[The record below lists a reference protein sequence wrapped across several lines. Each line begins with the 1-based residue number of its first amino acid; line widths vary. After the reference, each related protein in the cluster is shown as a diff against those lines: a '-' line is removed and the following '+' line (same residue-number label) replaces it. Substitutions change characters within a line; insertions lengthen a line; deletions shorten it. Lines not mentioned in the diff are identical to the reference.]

1 MRYWPVLL
9 LASVLVLAGSGCVK
23 GSKVGGG
30 QQTVGTA
37 ASTAAEGTTASEG
50 ATPETPP
57 APAPLGGKPAPPPAP
72 PATPGE
78 PTKAPEDLAQQLTG
92 EWTALFGRQEVGVI
106 ENAWEDGHRV
116 IFNTGDTGV
125 WTKLVKGAKTD
136 TVECKWRIS
145 DGDLLV
151 TLDGTKAA
159 KTGLW
164 KMAPLGIGRNEEI
177 GLLKATPGSVDTE
190 HKMLDKRLK
199 VVLRSDFL
207 ALTDEHTRM
216 MVYARYKGKA
226 KSDPSAIAA
235 LGGEWS
241 GKYGSNTA
249 LIGTATWDGKSFT
262 LAFDDGSKF
271 SGAFVDGYLVG
282 RMSALHD
289 VSLAALQPV
298 GTDRLVGAYTPDPYA
313 KMLSDFS
320 FERAG

>member
-9 LASVLVLAGSGCVK
+9 VASMLLLAGTGCVK
-23 GSKVGGG
+23 GTKGGGG
-30 QQTVGTA
+30 QHAVGTA
-37 ASTAAEGTTASEG
+37 APPVAQGTTPSEG
-50 ATPETPP
+50 AATEAPP
-57 APAPLGGKPAPPPAP
+57 APTPLSGQPAPPPAP

-78 PTKAPEDLAQQLTG
+78 PTKAPADLAQQLTG

-116 IFNTGDTGV
+116 TFSTGNTGV
-125 WTKLVKGAKTD
+125 WTMLTKGAEAD

-151 TLDGTKAA
+151 TLDGSKAA
-159 KTGLW
+159 KNGLW
-164 KMAPLGIGRNEEI
+164 KIAPLGIGRNEEI
-177 GLLKATPGSVDTE
+177 GLLKATSGSVDTE
-190 HKMLDKRLK
+190 HKILDKRLK
-199 VVLRSDFL
+199 VILNGDFL

-249 LIGTATWDGKSFT
+249 LNGTATWDGKRFK
-262 LAFDDGSKF
+262 LACDDGSEF
-271 SGAFVDGYLVG
+271 NGVFVDGYLVG
-282 RMSALHD
+282 RMKSLHA

-298 GTDRLVGAYTPDPYA
+298 GGNSIIGAYTPDPYA